1 MQTDPAIYTDFASLT
16 RLKKGA
22 REQSPEAIRQVARQF
37 ESLFVQMMLKSM
49 RDTVPE
55 NEMFGSNAERTYRD
69 MYDKQLS
76 MNISEG
82 RGIGLASVIE
92 RQLGGE
98 PEPLQTPGTAAEA
111 MAQAMENYRARAR
124 PAQAIDSGIELGR
137 LSADSQFTRRVNPFA
152 PASGVST
159 DSRDSAEQRAE
170 QFIRDVWPYAERA
183 ASALGVDTEV
193 LLAQSALETG
203 WGRHVPLKADGSSSY
218 NLFGIK
224 ADQRWQG
231 EQVEIVTREFRHG
244 VMQQEKAQFRAYD
257 SLPAALNDY
266 VEFIR
271 GNPRYQKALQHGYDA
286 EAYARELQQAG
297 YATDPDYARKINRVR
312 NSELLQNKLSE
323 LKNLSEPPLT

>member
-82 RGIGLASVIE
+82 KGIGLARVIE

-98 PEPLQTPGTAAEA
+98 PDPLQTPGTAAQA
-111 MAQAMENYRARAR
+111 MADYRARAR
-124 PAQAIDSGIELGR
+124 PSIQANSSGVELGR
-137 LSADSQFTRRVNPFA
+137 LSAVSQFSGRVNPFA
-152 PASGVST
+152 VTNSASA
-159 DSRDSAEQRAE
+159 DSSDSAEQRAE
-170 QFIRDVWPYAERA
+170 EFIRDVWPYAERA

-203 WGRHVPLKADGSSSY
+203 WGRHVPLKADGSSSH

-231 EQVEIVTREFRHG
+231 ERVEIVTREFRHG
-244 VMQQEKAQFRAYD
+244 VMQQEKAEFRAYD
-257 SLPAALNDY
+257 SLAESMQDY

-286 EAYARELQQAG
+286 GAYARELQQAG
-297 YATDPDYARKINRVR
+297 YATDPDYARKIDRVR
-312 NSELLQNKLSE
+312 NSELLQSKLSE

>member
-22 REQSPEAIRQVARQF
+22 REQSPEAIRQVAKQF

-55 NEMFGSNAERTYRD
+55 NEMFGSNAESTYRD

-82 RGIGLASVIE
+82 KGIGLARVIE

-98 PEPLQTPGTAAEA
+98 PQPVETLGSHMQGLAD
-111 MAQAMENYRARAR
+111 YRARAR
-124 PAQAIDSGIELGR
+124 PSQASDSGIELGR
-137 LSADSQFTRRVNPFA
+137 LSADSQFTDRVNPFA
-152 PASGVST
+152 PASGTSA
-159 DSRDSAEQRAE
+159 DSSDSADQRAQ
-170 QFIRDVWPYAERA
+170 QFINDVWPYAERA
-183 ASALGVDTEV
+183 ANALGVDAEV

-203 WGRHVPLKADGSSSY
+203 WGRHVPLKADGSSSH

-231 EQVEIVTREFRHG
+231 ERVEIVTREFRHG
-244 VMQQEKAQFRAYD
+244 AMQREKAEFRAYD

-271 GNPRYQKALQHGYDA
+271 GNPRYQKALEHGYDA

-312 NSELLQNKLSE
+312 NSELLQSNLSE
-323 LKNLSEPPLT
+323 LKNIALSPLT

>member
-82 RGIGLASVIE
+82 KGIGLARVIE
-92 RQLGGE
+92 RQLGGV
-98 PEPLQTPGTAAEA
+98 PEPLQTPGTADRT
-111 MAQAMENYRARAR
+111 MEDYRARAR
-124 PAQAIDSGIELGR
+124 PSLKAGQSAVELGR
-137 LSADSQFTRRVNPFA
+137 LSAGGEFTGRVNPFA
-152 PASGVST
+152 PASSASA
-159 DSRDSAEQRAE
+159 DNSDSADRRAE
-170 QFIRDVWPYAERA
+170 EFIRDVWPYAERA

-203 WGRHVPLKADGSSSY
+203 WGRHVPLKADGSSSH

-231 EQVEIVTREFRHG
+231 ERVEIVTREFRHG
-244 VMQQEKAQFRAYD
+244 VMQQEKAEFRAYD
-257 SLPAALNDY
+257 SLPEALNDY
-266 VEFIR
+266 VDFIR

-312 NSELLQNKLSE
+312 NSELLQSKLSE
-323 LKNLSEPPLT
+323 LKNLSDSPLT

>member
-22 REQSPEAIRQVARQF
+22 REQSPEAIRQVAKQF

-82 RGIGLASVIE
+82 RGIGLAQVIE

-98 PEPLQTPGTAAEA
+98 PEPLQAPA

-124 PAQAIDSGIELGR
+124 PAQATDSGIELGR
-137 LSADSQFTRRVNPFA
+137 LLADSQFTGRVNPFA
-152 PASGVST
+152 AANGASG
-159 DSRDSAEQRAE
+159 DSRNSVDQRAQ
-170 QFIRDVWPYAERA
+170 QFIKDVWPYAERA
-183 ASALGVDTEV
+183 ASSLGVDTEV

-231 EQVEIVTREFRHG
+231 ERVEIVTREFRHG
-244 VMQQEKAQFRAYD
+244 AMQQEKAEFRAYD
-257 SLPAALNDY
+257 SLPEALNDY

-271 GNPRYQKALQHGYDA
+271 GNPRYQKALEHGYDA

-312 NSELLQNKLSE
+312 NSELLQTGVSE
-323 LKNLSEPPLT
+323 LKNLSESPLT

>member
-1 MQTDPAIYTDFASLT
+1 MQTDPAIYTDFSSLT

-82 RGIGLASVIE
+82 KGIGLARVIE
-92 RQLGGE
+92 RQLGGK
-98 PEPLQTPGTAAEA
+98 PEPVDTLDSDKQS
-111 MAQAMENYRARAR
+111 MANYRAHAR
-124 PAQAIDSGIELGR
+124 PSMQDAAIELGR
-137 LSADSQFTRRVNPFA
+137 LSADAQFTGRINPFA
-152 PASGVST
+152 PARGASADNS
-159 DSRDSAEQRAE
+159 DSADQRAQ
-170 QFIRDVWPYAERA
+170 QFIRDVGPYAERA
-183 ASALGVDTEV
+183 ASSLGVDTDV

-203 WGRHVPLKADGSSSY
+203 WGRHVPVKADGSSSH

-231 EQVEIVTREFRHG
+231 ERVEVVTREFRHG
-244 VMQQEKAQFRAYD
+244 VMQQEKAEFRAYD
-257 SLPAALNDY
+257 SLPEALNDY

-312 NSELLQNKLSE
+312 NSALLQSKLSE
-323 LKNLSEPPLT
+323 LNYL

>member
-1 MQTDPAIYTDFASLT
+1 
-16 RLKKGA
+16 
-22 REQSPEAIRQVARQF
+22 
-37 ESLFVQMMLKSM
+37 
-49 RDTVPE
+49 
-55 NEMFGSNAERTYRD
+55 
-69 MYDKQLS
+69 

-82 RGIGLASVIE
+82 KGIGLARVIE

-98 PEPLQTPGTAAEA
+98 PEPLQTPGTD
-111 MAQAMENYRARAR
+111 AQAIENYRARAR

-137 LSADSQFTRRVNPFA
+137 LYADSHFTGRVNPFA
-152 PASGVST
+152 QANAAPA
-159 DSRDSAEQRAE
+159 DSRDPAEQRAE

-203 WGRHVPLKADGSSSY
+203 WGRHVPLKADGSSSH

-231 EQVEIVTREFRHG
+231 ERVEIVTREFRHG
-244 VMQQEKAQFRAYD
+244 VMQQEKAEFRAYD
-257 SLPAALNDY
+257 SLAESMQDY

-297 YATDPDYARKINRVR
+297 YATDPDYARKIDRVR
-312 NSELLQNKLSE
+312 NSELLQSKLSE